1 MKNLKKVLT
10 IILALSVVASMTAC
24 GNKKTTADEKKDND
38 TKIEEKIDQ
47 KEEKKEEKSEDKKT
61 ENKDNSSKKDETN
74 KSDKNE
80 TKKDEV
86 KKDDKTVSAQTPST
100 NEKTDT
106 KTETKAD
113 APNSSVNTSKP
124 AQTTPAT
131 PENNITISKPETK
144 PATPETKPETKP
156 EQSTTGTTVGNTL
169 LSAFKSKAGTG
180 ADALTIANA
189 LIANPIIEFAGDA
202 VEVEPGL
209 LTGFR
214 NTKITGFKKGVQFG
228 PIIGSIPFVGYVFEL
243 ENEADT
249 SAFISHLRSSA
260 NLRWNVCTEAD
271 EMITGSSGNKVFFV
285 MCKKSFD
292 DEE

>member
-10 IILALSVVASMTAC
+10 IILALSMVASMTAC
-24 GNKKTTADEKKDND
+24 GSKKTTADEKKDND
-38 TKIEEKIDQ
+38 TKIEEKIDE
-47 KEEKKEEKSEDKKT
+47 KENEEEKSEDKKS
-61 ENKDNSSKKDETN
+61 ENKDDSSKKDETN
-74 KSDKNE
+74 KSDKSE

-86 KKDDKTVSAQTPST
+86 KKDDKTTSTQKPST

-106 KTETKAD
+106 KTETS
-113 APNSSVNTSKP
+113 NSQTNVSKP
-124 AQTTPAT
+124 TQTTPT
-131 PENNITISKPETK
+131 VPENNITISKPETK
-144 PATPETKPETKP
+144 PTTPETKPETKP
-156 EQSTTGTTVGNTL
+156 EQNTTSTTVGNTL
-169 LSAFKSKAGTG
+169 LSAFKSKASTG
-180 ADALTIANA
+180 ADVLTIANA
-189 LIANPIIEFAGDA
+189 LVSNPIIEFAGDA

-214 NTKITGFKKGVQFG
+214 NTKITGFKKGAQFG

-243 ENEADT
+243 EEGTDA
-249 SAFISHLRSSA
+249 SSFISTLRNSA